1 MFREVGYKVFTLGKF
16 VLQEADRSK
25 RFEYLLKQTEL
36 FGHFMS
42 TAGSKAP
49 SSPLKL
55 KPGRP
60 RKERKPSEAGDNR
73 HRKTEEEEDIE
84 LMEEV
89 KASEK
94 ASTVTRFESSP
105 FYIKG
110 GEMRDYQVRGL
121 NWMISLY
128 ENGINGILAD
138 EMGLGK
144 TLQTISLLG
153 YMKHYR
159 NINGPHMVIV
169 PKSTLANWM
178 NEFKKWCPT
187 MTCVCLTG
195 DQETRVS
202 LLSVVHFEFV

>member
-1 MFREVGYKVFTLGKF
+1 MAAPGT
-16 VLQEADRSK
+16 
-25 RFEYLLKQTEL
+25 
-36 FGHFMS
+36 
-42 TAGSKAP
+42 KAP
-49 SSPLKL
+49 TSPLKL

-60 RKERKPSEAGDNR
+60 RKEKKPAETGDNR
-73 HRKTEEEEDIE
+73 HRKTEQEEDEE

-94 ASTVTRFESSP
+94 AAIVTRFDTSP

-178 NEFKKWCPT
+178 NEFKKWCPSLRT
-187 MTCVCLTG
+187 VCLTG
-195 DQETRVS
+195 DQETRVR
-202 LLSVVHFEFV
+202 